1 MDIALISCEEKAF
14 TQSSFYA
21 IVNQLLDDGQKTG
34 RNTVCP
40 NEWNRMAAI
49 ASNCVVRNI
58 ELIWFNETQGVSTP
72 SVTNTFKIHYLQQSH
87 NIS

>member
-40 NEWNRMAAI
+40 NE
-49 ASNCVVRNI
+49 
-58 ELIWFNETQGVSTP
+58 
-72 SVTNTFKIHYLQQSH
+72 
-87 NIS
+87 